1 MNILFLQYKS
11 MVWTQH
17 LIQSFVLRLFFF
29 NDANI
34 SDDIKDIDMMNGHIR
49 KLPG

>member
-17 LIQSFVLRLFFF
+17 LIQSFVLIFFF

-34 SDDIKDIDMMNGHIR
+34 SDDIKDSDMMNGHIR